1 MLTDDSVDI
10 PGLLSVGSLANRHHL
25 NVHFVVFRRPAGI
38 SAVSLLMVSAGVSV
52 ATVAEN
58 STGLCGRSCGGN
70 GGRGHDP
77 LHRRADSVID
87 DRRRDVG
94 FISRKGAGGGN
105 GGDSEQGKQSF
116 FIRDS
121 SISKSQKSRG
131 AGRRNNP
138 GGANP
143 LNLLFLANVEVR

>member
-1 MLTDDSVDI
+1 
-10 PGLLSVGSLANRHHL
+10 
-25 NVHFVVFRRPAGI
+25 
-38 SAVSLLMVSAGVSV
+38 MVSAGVSV

-58 STGLCGRSCGGN
+58 STGLCGGSCGGN
-70 GGRGHDP
+70 GGGGHDP

-138 GGANP
+138 VRRASSESSFSSRMWRSDESECHCVREP
-143 LNLLFLANVEVR
+143 LNSAVRS

>member
-1 MLTDDSVDI
+1 
-10 PGLLSVGSLANRHHL
+10 
-25 NVHFVVFRRPAGI
+25 
-38 SAVSLLMVSAGVSV
+38 MVSAGVSV

-131 AGRRNNP
+131 CRQEEQSRAARI
-138 GGANP
+138 
-143 LNLLFLANVEVR
+143 L

>member
-1 MLTDDSVDI
+1 M
-10 PGLLSVGSLANRHHL
+10 SVGSLANRHHL
-25 NVHFVVFRRPAGI
+25 NVHFVVFRGRRGI

-58 STGLCGRSCGGN
+58 STGLCGGSCGGN

-116 FIRDS
+116 S
-121 SISKSQKSRG
+121 SGIPQ
-131 AGRRNNP
+131 
-138 GGANP
+138 
-143 LNLLFLANVEVR
+143 